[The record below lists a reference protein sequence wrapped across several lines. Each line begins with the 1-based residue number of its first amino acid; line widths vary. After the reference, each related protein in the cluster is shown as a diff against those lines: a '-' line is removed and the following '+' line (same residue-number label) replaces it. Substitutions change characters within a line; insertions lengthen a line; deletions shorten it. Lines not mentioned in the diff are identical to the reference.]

1 MPGALLDD
9 DVMEELRLADIAER
23 QRLERR
29 IARHDVTAILVS
41 HDGARWLP
49 YSLTAL
55 ADLTHPPHRVVAVDT
70 GSTDASRRFLVESL
84 TEAGVID
91 QPEHTP
97 YGEAIRAAVQAYLG
111 APGLPTPD
119 VEAPRVEWLW
129 LLHDDSAP
137 EADALRHLLLAAE
150 RNPSAAVIGPKIR
163 GWRDGRLLLELGV
176 SVGRGGRRETWLE
189 RDETDQGQHDHRRE
203 VLAVGSAGMLVRR
216 DVWDELGGFDPAL
229 ADVPRGRRLLLAGLA
244 IRSRGR
250 RRSGRGRP
258 PRGGGRALPPPAR
271 RRPHARTCTAP
282 TARPRCS
289 CSWRTSRRWA
299 LPWAYV
305 RLLIGSLL
313 RAPWAGPGQG
323 ARGVLRRGHG
333 DAGGARSPG
342 PGDLA
347 PAPGAAG

>member
-1 MPGALLDD
+1 VTQTPHPAPEPRAHQSVDAPIVPGALLDD
-9 DVMEELRLADIAER
+9 DVLEELRLADIAER

-29 IARHDVTAILVS
+29 IARHDVTAVLVS
-41 HDGARWLP
+41 HEGARWLP

-70 GSTDASRRFLVESL
+70 GSTDTSRRFLVESL

-91 QPEHTP
+91 LPAHTS
-97 YGEAIRAAVQAYLG
+97 YGEAISAAVDAYLG

-137 EADALRHLLLAAE
+137 EGDALRHLLLAAE

-216 DVWDELGGFDPAL
+216 DVWDQLGGFD
-229 ADVPRGRRLLLAGLA
+229 
-244 IRSRGR
+244 
-250 RRSGRGRP
+250 
-258 PRGGGRALPPPAR
+258 RALPMFREDVDFCWRAWRSGHEVVVAPDAVVHHVEAAAHSR
-271 RRPHARTCTAP
+271 RRLDAGHTRHVHRAD
-282 TARPRCS
+282 
-289 CSWRTSRRWA
+289 RTSA
-299 LPWAYV
+299 LLMLLANLRPWGC
-305 RLLIGSLL
+305 R
-313 RAPWAGPGQG
+313 GPTCGC
-323 ARGVLRRGHG
+323 
-333 DAGGARSPG
+333 
-342 PGDLA
+342 
-347 PAPGAAG
+347 